1 MAGSLHQIILYT
13 KGEDHLFTVVN
24 SILASKNDLQFCVR
38 VLARIIGS
46 VDQGNRAKIIV
57 LVFEG
62 KSGIKELIVDL
73 FTVEVTTGK
82 NAGPGFERLKASPY
96 QQLKINYGNSL

>member
-1 MAGSLHQIILYT
+1 MTT
-13 KGEDHLFTVVN
+13 KDPMIKSQYLFPF
-24 SILASKNDLQFCVR
+24 SR
-38 VLARIIGS
+38 V
-46 VDQGNRAKIIV
+46 V